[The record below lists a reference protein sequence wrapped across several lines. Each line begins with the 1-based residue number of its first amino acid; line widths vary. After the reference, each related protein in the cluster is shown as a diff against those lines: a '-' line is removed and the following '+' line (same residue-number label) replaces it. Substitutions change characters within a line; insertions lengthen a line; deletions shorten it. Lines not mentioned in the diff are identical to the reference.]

1 MKRALRIQFLVGIF
15 LLSLTTV
22 AGASSKWDSLNL
34 LKNVKTSKVDDG
46 LIIRLE
52 FEKPVGDYSE
62 PEFFDKSIQVDL
74 PFAYIKPAKKYYPAE
89 SFALTKVFVAQ
100 YNAETLRVRFL
111 KKEGSDIKDRF
122 HLVKQGRFLIVRLD
136 QFTPIAQSDL
146 VSIVSSEKTASE
158 ETTSDELMDE
168 DELTNFLARAS
179 EKIRMQSRQNNSDT
193 KKMNKTEM
201 PVDGK
206 EIGKVG
212 RVADVEVTRAGMGME
227 PIVERIRK
235 VARSEPH
242 TEKKE
247 DEKKTRMGRSTEKKS
262 PLFSLKDSRPT
273 GKPIELVPSSM
284 KMFSMLALVLGVIF
298 LLFFGFK
305 KFVLKNTV
313 FGGGEKLVTVLGS
326 GFLGPKK
333 NIVLVE
339 VAGEVLVLGMSQDH
353 IALLTSI
360 TDPEKIE
367 EIKDTGGKGGSGLNW
382 NQANR
387 QSEKTAASVGKV
399 AGQFSNYM
407 KQFSGSEKSTKE
419 KSVADVT
426 DQIRQQMGRFK
437 SANA

>member
-1 MKRALRIQFLVGIF
+1 MKRALRIQFFVGIF

-22 AGASSKWDSLNL
+22 AGASSKWDSLNR

-46 LIIRLE
+46 FIIRLE
-52 FEKPVGDYSE
+52 FEKPIGDYSE
-62 PEFFDKSIQVDL
+62 PEFFDKSVQVDFPL
-74 PFAYIKPAKKYYPAE
+74 AFIKPAKKYYPAE
-89 SFALTKVFVAQ
+89 SFDLTKVFAAQ
-100 YNAETLRVRFL
+100 YNTETLRIRFL
-111 KKEGSDIKDRF
+111 KKDGSDIKNRF
-122 HLVKQGRFLIVRLD
+122 HLAKQGRFVIVRLD
-136 QFTPIAQSDL
+136 QFEPLSQSD
-146 VSIVSSEKTASE
+146 SIVHGEKTTSE
-158 ETTSDELMDE
+158 ETTNDKLMDE
-168 DELTNFLARAS
+168 DELANFLARAS
-179 EKIRMQSRQNNSDT
+179 EKIRIQSRQNNSDT
-193 KKMNKTEM
+193 IKPTKTET
-201 PVDGK
+201 PVESK
-206 EIGKVG
+206 EIEKLDQ
-212 RVADVEVTRAGMGME
+212 VADAKVTRAGMGVE
-227 PIVERIRK
+227 PLVERIK
-235 VARSEPH
+235 KAARLDSSND
-242 TEKKE
+242 KKE
-247 DEKKTRMGRSTEKKS
+247 GEKKTKMGRSTEKKS

-313 FGGGEKLVTVLGS
+313 FGGGEKLVNVLGT

-367 EIKDTGGKGGSGLNW
+367 EIKSAGGKGGSGLNW

-387 QSEKTAASVGKV
+387 QSEKTGAPLGNM

-407 KQFSGSEKSTKE
+407 KQFSGSKKNTKE

-426 DQIRQQMGRFK
+426 NQIRQQMGRFK
-437 SANA
+437 SASA

>member
-15 LLSLTTV
+15 LLSLTNV

-62 PEFFDKSIQVDL
+62 PEFFDKSVQVDFPL
-74 PFAYIKPAKKYYPAE
+74 AYIKPAKKYYPAE
-89 SFALTKVFVAQ
+89 SFALTKVFAAQ
-100 YNAETLRVRFL
+100 YNTETLRVRFL
-111 KKEGSDIKDRF
+111 KKDGSDIKDRF
-122 HLVKQGRFLIVRLD
+122 HLAKQGRFVVVRLD
-136 QFTPIAQSDL
+136 QFAPFSQSD
-146 VSIVSSEKTASE
+146 SIVSREKNTRE
-158 ETTSDELMDE
+158 ETTNDELMNE
-168 DELTNFLARAS
+168 DELVKFLARAS
-179 EKIRMQSRQNNSDT
+179 EKIRMQSRQNNSETT
-193 KKMNKTEM
+193 KPKKIETSVES
-201 PVDGK
+201 K
-206 EIGKVG
+206 EIEKVEQ
-212 RVADVEVTRAGMGME
+212 VANVKVTRAGMGVE
-227 PIVERIRK
+227 PLVERIRK
-235 VARSEPH
+235 TAQSDSP

-247 DEKKTRMGRSTEKKS
+247 GEKKTKTSRFTEKKS

-313 FGGGEKLVTVLGS
+313 FGGGEKLVNVLGT

-339 VAGEVLVLGMSQDH
+339 VAGEVLVLGISQDH

-367 EIKDTGGKGGSGLNW
+367 EIKTTGGKGGSGLNW

-387 QSEKTAASVGKV
+387 QSEKMGTSIGKT
-399 AGQFSNYM
+399 AGQFSSYM
-407 KQFSGSEKSTKE
+407 KQFTGSQKITKE
-419 KSVADVT
+419 KSVADVKS
-426 DQIRQQMGRFK
+426 QIRQQMGRFK
-437 SANA
+437 SASA

>member
-1 MKRALRIQFLVGIF
+1 MKSALRIQFLVGIF

-22 AGASSKWDSLNL
+22 AEASSKWGSLNL
-34 LKNVKTSKVDDG
+34 LKNVKTSNVDDG
-46 LIIRLE
+46 FIIRLE

-62 PEFFDKSIQVDL
+62 PKFFDKSVQVDFPL
-74 PFAYIKPAKKYYPAE
+74 ALIKPAKKYYSAE
-89 SFALTKVFVAQ
+89 SFAFTKVFAAQ
-100 YNAETLRVRFL
+100 YNTEILRVRFI
-111 KKEGSDIKDRF
+111 KKDDSDIKDRF
-122 HLVKQGRFLIVRLD
+122 HLAKQGRFVIVRLD
-136 QFTPIAQSDL
+136 QFEPLSQSDRK
-146 VSIVSSEKTASE
+146 VSGKKTTSE
-158 ETTSDELMDE
+158 EATNDKLMNE
-168 DELTNFLARAS
+168 DELANFLARTS
-179 EKIRMQSRQNNSDT
+179 EKIRMQSRQSNSDAT
-193 KKMNKTEM
+193 KPKKTET
-201 PVDGK
+201 PVESK
-206 EIGKVG
+206 EVGKVD
-212 RVADVEVTRAGMGME
+212 RVADVKVTRAGIGVE
-227 PIVERIRK
+227 PLVERIRK
-235 VARSEPH
+235 AARIDSF
-242 TEKKE
+242 TDKKE
-247 DEKKTRMGRSTEKKS
+247 GEKKTKMASSIEKKS

-313 FGGGEKLVTVLGS
+313 FGGGEKLVNVLGT

-367 EIKDTGGKGGSGLNW
+367 EIKSTGSKGGSGLNW
-382 NQANR
+382 NQANS
-387 QSEKTAASVGKV
+387 QSEKTGAPLGKT

-407 KQFSGSEKSTKE
+407 KQFGGSEKITKE

-426 DQIRQQMGRFK
+426 NQIRQQMGRFK
-437 SANA
+437 SASA

>member
-22 AGASSKWDSLNL
+22 AGASSKWDSLNR

-46 LIIRLE
+46 FIIRLE

-62 PEFFDKSIQVDL
+62 PEFFDKSVQVDFPL
-74 PFAYIKPAKKYYPAE
+74 AFIKPAKKYYPAE
-89 SFALTKVFVAQ
+89 GFDLTKVFAAQ
-100 YNAETLRVRFL
+100 YNTETLRIRFL
-111 KKEGSDIKDRF
+111 KKDGSDIKNRF
-122 HLVKQGRFLIVRLD
+122 HLAKQGRFVIVRLD
-136 QFTPIAQSDL
+136 QFEPLSQSD
-146 VSIVSSEKTASE
+146 SIVRGEKTTSE
-158 ETTSDELMDE
+158 ETTNDKLMDE
-168 DELTNFLARAS
+168 DELANFLARAS
-179 EKIRMQSRQNNSDT
+179 EKIRIQSRQNNSDT
-193 KKMNKTEM
+193 IKPRKTET
-201 PVDGK
+201 PVESK
-206 EIGKVG
+206 EIEKVDQ
-212 RVADVEVTRAGMGME
+212 VADVKVTRAGMGVE
-227 PIVERIRK
+227 PLVERIK
-235 VARSEPH
+235 KAARLDSS
-242 TEKKE
+242 TDKK
-247 DEKKTRMGRSTEKKS
+247 DGEKKTKMDRSTEKKS

-367 EIKDTGGKGGSGLNW
+367 EIKATGGKGGSGLNW

>member
-1 MKRALRIQFLVGIF
+1 MKRALRIQFLVGIY
-15 LLSLTTV
+15 LLSLITV
-22 AGASSKWDSLNL
+22 AGASSKWDSLNH
-34 LKNVKTSKVDDG
+34 LKNVKTSKVDAG
-46 LIIRLE
+46 FIIRLE

-62 PEFFDKSIQVDL
+62 PEFFDKSVQVDFPL
-74 PFAYIKPAKKYYPAE
+74 AFIKPAKKYYPAE
-89 SFALTKVFVAQ
+89 GFDLTKVFAAQ
-100 YNAETLRVRFL
+100 YNTETLRIRFL
-111 KKEGSDIKDRF
+111 KKDGSDIKNRF
-122 HLVKQGRFLIVRLD
+122 HLAKQGRFVIVRLD
-136 QFTPIAQSDL
+136 QFEPLSQSD
-146 VSIVSSEKTASE
+146 SIVRGKKTTSE
-158 ETTSDELMDE
+158 ETTNDKLMDE
-168 DELTNFLARAS
+168 DELANFLARAS
-179 EKIRMQSRQNNSDT
+179 EKIRIKSRQNNSDT
-193 KKMNKTEM
+193 IKPRKTET
-201 PVDGK
+201 PVESKGIK
-206 EIGKVG
+206 KVDQ
-212 RVADVEVTRAGMGME
+212 VADVKVTRAGMGVE
-227 PIVERIRK
+227 PLVERI
-235 VARSEPH
+235 
-242 TEKKE
+242 KKATRL
-247 DEKKTRMGRSTEKKS
+247 DSSTDKKDGEKKTKMDRSTEKKS
-262 PLFSLKDSRPT
+262 PLFSLKNSRPT

-387 QSEKTAASVGKV
+387 QSEKTKASVGKV

>member
-1 MKRALRIQFLVGIF
+1 MKRALRIQILVGIF
-15 LLSLTTV
+15 LLSLITV
-22 AGASSKWDSLNL
+22 AGASSKWDSFNR
-34 LKNVKTSKVDDG
+34 LKNVKTSKVDAG
-46 LIIRLE
+46 FIIRLE

-62 PEFFDKSIQVDL
+62 PEFFDKSVQVDFPL
-74 PFAYIKPAKKYYPAE
+74 AFIKPAKKYYPAE
-89 SFALTKVFVAQ
+89 GFDLTKVFAAQ
-100 YNAETLRVRFL
+100 YNTETLRIRFL
-111 KKEGSDIKDRF
+111 KKDGSDIKNRF
-122 HLVKQGRFLIVRLD
+122 HLAKQGRFVIVRLD
-136 QFTPIAQSDL
+136 QFEPLSQSD
-146 VSIVSSEKTASE
+146 SIVRGEKTTSE
-158 ETTSDELMDE
+158 ETTNDKLMDE
-168 DELTNFLARAS
+168 DELAKFLARAS
-179 EKIRMQSRQNNSDT
+179 EKIRIQSRQNNSDT
-193 KKMNKTEM
+193 IKPRKTET
-201 PVDGK
+201 PV
-206 EIGKVG
+206 ESMETEKVDQ
-212 RVADVEVTRAGMGME
+212 VADVKVTRAGMGVE
-227 PIVERIRK
+227 PLVERIK
-235 VARSEPH
+235 KAARLDSS
-242 TEKKE
+242 TDKK
-247 DEKKTRMGRSTEKKS
+247 DGEKKTKMDRSTEKKS

>member
-15 LLSLTTV
+15 LLSLATV
-22 AGASSKWDSLNL
+22 AGASSKWDSLNR

-46 LIIRLE
+46 FIIRLE

-62 PEFFDKSIQVDL
+62 PEFFDKSVQVDFPL
-74 PFAYIKPAKKYYPAE
+74 AFIKPAKKYYPAE
-89 SFALTKVFVAQ
+89 GFDLTKVFAAQ
-100 YNAETLRVRFL
+100 YNTETLRIRFL
-111 KKEGSDIKDRF
+111 KKDGSDIKNRF
-122 HLVKQGRFLIVRLD
+122 HLAKQGRFVIVRLD
-136 QFTPIAQSDL
+136 QFEPLSQSD
-146 VSIVSSEKTASE
+146 SIVRGEKTTSE
-158 ETTSDELMDE
+158 ETTNDKLMDE
-168 DELTNFLARAS
+168 DELAKFLARAS
-179 EKIRMQSRQNNSDT
+179 EKIRIQSRQNNSDT
-193 KKMNKTEM
+193 IKPKKTETH
-201 PVDGK
+201 VESK
-206 EIGKVG
+206 EIEIVDQ
-212 RVADVEVTRAGMGME
+212 VADVKVTRAGMGVE
-227 PIVERIRK
+227 PLVERIK
-235 VARSEPH
+235 KAARLDSS
-242 TEKKE
+242 TDKK
-247 DEKKTRMGRSTEKKS
+247 DGEKKTKMDRSTEKKS

-407 KQFSGSEKSTKE
+407 KQFSGSEKNTKE

-426 DQIRQQMGRFK
+426 NQIRQQMGRFK
-437 SANA
+437 SASA